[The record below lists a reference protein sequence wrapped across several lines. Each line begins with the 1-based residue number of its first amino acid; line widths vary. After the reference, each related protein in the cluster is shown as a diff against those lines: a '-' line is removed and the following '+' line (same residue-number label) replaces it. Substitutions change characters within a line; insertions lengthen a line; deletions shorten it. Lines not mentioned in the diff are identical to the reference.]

1 MPLPFPH
8 SPYSDEEF
16 ARRGDE
22 MYEREVVPHL
32 GAEDKG
38 KIVALD
44 IETGAF
50 AVGPDELAASDRLR
64 AQRPNAEIWFRRV
77 GYRHVH
83 RFGELED
90 VRAGEK

>member
-1 MPLPFPH
+1 VALLTPH
-8 SPYSDEEF
+8 SSYSDEEF

-22 MYEREVVPHL
+22 VYEREVLPHL

-50 AVGPDELAASDRLR
+50 AVGPDELAATDRLR

-83 RFGELED
+83 RFGA
-90 VRAGEK
+90 VRREG

>member
-1 MPLPFPH
+1 MALLTPH

-22 MYEREVVPHL
+22 IYEREVLPHL
-32 GAEDKG
+32 DAEDKG

-83 RFGELED
+83 RFGELEGM
-90 VRAGEK
+90 RAGER